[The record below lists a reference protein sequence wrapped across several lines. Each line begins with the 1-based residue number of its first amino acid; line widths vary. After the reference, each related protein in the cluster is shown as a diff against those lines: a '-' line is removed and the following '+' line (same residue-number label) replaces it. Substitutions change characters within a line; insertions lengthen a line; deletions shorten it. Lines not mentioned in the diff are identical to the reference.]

1 LLGDF
6 KVSKEAK
13 ALLIVWLDT
22 ADWILRGA
30 KGSPGGKLV
39 KTWSWFKVDWRAIKT
54 SLNKSIVLFPNN
66 IGSVASLP
74 PK

>member
-1 LLGDF
+1 MVLLLGDF

-30 KGSPGGKLV
+30 NGAPGGKLV
-39 KTWSWFKVDWRAIKT
+39 RTWSWFKVD
-54 SLNKSIVLFPNN
+54 
-66 IGSVASLP
+66 
-74 PK
+74 